1 MAKTK
6 LQGLRQMKGRL
17 QKAERVV
24 AQAAAAALFING
36 EAIMGRSKAEFV
48 PVDNSDLKSS
58 GHVRPPFRGPGTL
71 ITVEL
76 VYGGTAVVHA
86 IVTHEHPSAFS
97 PPSWSGTVVQFTTG
111 GPKYLEIPL
120 MQAVPTL
127 ARDIARDIHFDR
139 LGI

>member
-1 MAKTK
+1 MQRRLRNAKEK
-6 LQGLRQMKGRL
+6 VRKG
-17 QKAERVV
+17 
-24 AQAAAAALFING
+24 AAAALFIRG

-48 PVDNSDLKSS
+48 PVDDSDLKNS
-58 GHVRPPFRGPGTL
+58 GHVRPPKFGPGNL

-76 VYGGTAVVHA
+76 VYGGTAAAYA
-86 IVTHEHPSAFS
+86 IAVHEHPSTSS
-97 PPSWSGTVVQFTTG
+97 PPSWSGVTVQFTTG

-127 ARDIARDIHFDR
+127 ARDLARDINFNR

>member
-1 MAKTK
+1 MQRRIRSAKEK
-6 LQGLRQMKGRL
+6 VPK
-17 QKAERVV
+17 
-24 AQAAAAALFING
+24 AAAAALFIRG

-58 GHVRPPFRGPGTL
+58 GIVRPPFFGPGNL

-76 VYGGTAVVHA
+76 VYGGTAVVYA
-86 IVTHEHPSAFS
+86 IVVHEHPSTFS
-97 PPSWSGTVVQFTTG
+97 PPSWSGVTVQFTTG

-120 MQAVPTL
+120 MQASATL
-127 ARDIARDIHFDR
+127 ARDLARDINFNR